1 MEPGWR
7 RDYFLLVFAHME
19 LEMSCEIVALA
30 SLPACAVEPWKSG
43 KVTVKDDHFA
53 MNQGLVASKQLHP
66 QYQHT

>member
-1 MEPGWR
+1 
-7 RDYFLLVFAHME
+7 ME

-53 MNQGLVASKQLHP
+53 VNQGLVASKQLHP